1 MNKKDSQKLREKEF
15 DPNLDKETVKKIMTP
30 MNDFIFKKLFGT
42 VGKEKLIKDFLEA
55 ILDIK
60 IKEVELGLETIL
72 IADEI
77 NEKTGVLDVR
87 VKLED
92 GTDIDVEIQNS
103 ENSFIIKRSHFYASR
118 MYGKQLNAGI
128 DYGDLKKVIV
138 IFITNFDVF
147 PKLKEYHTRWLMTEQ
162 NNKEE
167 SLEEMELHFIEMPKF
182 LSTKYDKKRKIDQW
196 LLFLKYSHEEMI
208 KEIMEE
214 NENLKEAKEELDKL
228 QADKHMQ
235 YLAWLREKQILDS
248 NSMRS
253 DGIRVGR
260 EQGRAE
266 GKIEGKIEKQKEIVK
281 KMLKENFEVS
291 VISKITGLSK
301 QEIERIQIELDK
313 DME

>member
-1 MNKKDSQKLREKEF
+1 MNKKNSQKLKEKEF
-15 DPNLDKETVKKIMTP
+15 TSGLDKEKVKKIMTP
-30 MNDFIFKKLFGT
+30 MNDFVFKKLFGT

-72 IADEI
+72 MADEI
-77 NEKTGVLDVR
+77 DEKAGILDVR

-103 ENSFIIKRSHFYASR
+103 VNSAIIKRSHFYASR
-118 MYGKQLNAGI
+118 MYGKQLKVGV

-167 SLEEMELHFIEMPKF
+167 HFEEMELHFIEMPKF

-196 LLFLKYSHEEMI
+196 LLFLKYSHKEMM

-214 NENLKEAKEELDKL
+214 NENIKEAKEELDKL
-228 QADKHMQ
+228 QQDEHLQ
-235 YLAWLREKQILDS
+235 YLAWLRQKYVLET
-248 NSMRS
+248 NTMRNE
-253 DGIRVGR
+253 GIRIGK
-260 EQGRAE
+260 AE
-266 GKIEGKIEKQKEIVK
+266 GIKENQKEIVK
-281 KMLKENFEVS
+281 KMLRKGLEINLIEE
-291 VISKITGLSK
+291 ITGLNK
-301 QEIERIQIELDK
+301 EEIEKIRKEEENK
-313 DME
+313 

>member
-1 MNKKDSQKLREKEF
+1 MNKKDSQKLKEKEF
-15 DPNLDKETVKKIMTP
+15 NPNLDKETVKKIMTP

-60 IKEVELGLETIL
+60 IETVELGLETIL
-72 IADEI
+72 TADEI

-182 LSTKYDKKRKIDQW
+182 RKKNPNAETKLEQW
-196 LLFLKYSHEEMI
+196 LWMIDGREEKVEMAEKQNKEVKKAIETLYNISIDPQERERYESIIQAEFNRKVSEHNFYKEGLEKGRKRGKREGIKEGQKKNKIIIAKKLLNLNMNIEQIREITELTYEEI
-208 KEIMEE
+208 KEI
-214 NENLKEAKEELDKL
+214 
-228 QADKHMQ
+228 
-235 YLAWLREKQILDS
+235 
-248 NSMRS
+248 
-253 DGIRVGR
+253 
-260 EQGRAE
+260 
-266 GKIEGKIEKQKEIVK
+266 QKK
-281 KMLKENFEVS
+281 
-291 VISKITGLSK
+291 
-301 QEIERIQIELDK
+301 
-313 DME
+313 